1 MYPFFP
7 KLSSHPG
14 YHITHKAPLTLL
26 NTCGFLKWWPS
37 TCFGFIMGTPR
48 IQQLS
53 SRVDVVLCPCSGADP
68 LHVWS
73 PVPHIGLIGPVPLGP
88 TWSALSQVL
97 TRYWWEDGSLHCK
110 ESAGFAA
117 LQRTCAQ
124 TAAWPTYLFTS
135 LQTRAWRME
144 RAWTSR
150 WQYRT
155 WAKGALFPFVCV
167 ESIRTEIFLSG
178 HILYQQSWFPGN
190 WFNF

>member
-14 YHITHKAPLTLL
+14 YHITHKAPLNFLTLVDSL
-26 NTCGFLKWWPS
+26 NG
-37 TCFGFIMGTPR
+37 
-48 IQQLS
+48 
-53 SRVDVVLCPCSGADP
+53 
-68 LHVWS
+68 
-73 PVPHIGLIGPVPLGP
+73 GPVPALASSWAP
-88 TWSALSQVL
+88 PESSNCLLEWTWFSVLALVMTPCMSEALFLMLVWLVQSL
-97 TRYWWEDGSLHCK
+97 LAPPGLLCLRYWPGYWWGDGSLHCK

-150 WQYRT
+150 WQHRT